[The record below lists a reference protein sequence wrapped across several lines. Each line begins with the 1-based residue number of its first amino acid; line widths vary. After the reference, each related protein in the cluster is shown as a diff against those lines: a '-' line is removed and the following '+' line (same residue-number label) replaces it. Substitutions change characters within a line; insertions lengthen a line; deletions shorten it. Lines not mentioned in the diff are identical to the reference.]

1 MSAGQDKSV
10 SIWPFGATGV
20 VTHDSRI
27 ERVGQRRE
35 SHGGSGMAGVRLLR
49 GIHGK
54 ATDNIN
60 GAVFDS
66 AVGHGR
72 TLVLVTSEDDC

>member
-1 MSAGQDKSV
+1 MSTGQDKSV

-20 VTHDSRI
+20 VPHDSCV
-27 ERVGQRRE
+27 ERVGQRGE
-35 SHGGSGMAGVRLLR
+35 GHGGPGMTRVRLLR

-54 ATDNIN
+54 ATDNVN
-60 GAVFDS
+60 GAGFDS

-72 TLVLVTSEDDC
+72 TLVLARSEDDC

>member
-1 MSAGQDKSV
+1 MSAGKDESV
-10 SIWPFGATGV
+10 SIRPFGATGV

-27 ERVGQRRE
+27 ERVGQGCECHR
-35 SHGGSGMAGVRLLR
+35 SSGMTGVRLLR

-54 ATDNIN
+54 ATDNVN
-60 GAVFDS
+60 GSGFDS

-72 TLVLVTSEDDC
+72 TLVVATSEDDC